1 MEPLEVLIG
10 HTFHNPDLLRVALTH
25 PSLAYETQREHPDN
39 QRLEYLGDA
48 VLQLVLS
55 HHLYEA
61 FPDSAEGALTKLRS
75 RLVSRPALAAYGR
88 RLELGSHL
96 LIGRG
101 EESSGGRLR
110 DSALA
115 DAVEALVAAVYL
127 DAGLHAAVKVVLRLC
142 GEELQL
148 VMDQPTEVNP
158 KGQLQELL
166 QTFTKGSPR
175 YVIIS
180 EEGPDHKKSFVA
192 RVDWNSQT
200 LGTGGGTS
208 KKEAETAAAQAA
220 LEGPV
225 VATLKTAVPGQT
237 PEPPPPAT
245 AEAPAGV

>member
-1 MEPLEVLIG
+1 MESLEDLIG
-10 HTFHNPDLLRVALTH
+10 HTFQNPALLRVALTH
-25 PSLAYETQREHPDN
+25 PSLAYETQHEHPDN

-61 FPDSAEGALTKLRS
+61 FPHSAEGALTKLRS

-88 RLELGSHL
+88 RLELGNHL
-96 LIGRG
+96 LMGRG
-101 EESSGGRLR
+101 EESSGGRQR

-127 DAGLHAAVKVVLRLC
+127 DAGLVAVVQVILRLC
-142 GEELQL
+142 GEELRL
-148 VMDQPTEVNP
+148 VMEQPTEVNP

-166 QTFTKGSPR
+166 QTLTKGSPR

-192 RVDWNSQT
+192 RVDWNGQT
-200 LGTGGGTS
+200 LGTGAGTS
-208 KKEAETAAAQAA
+208 KKEAETAAAQTA

-225 VATLKTAVPGQT
+225 VAALQSATQ
-237 PEPPPPAT
+237 PPTETSPPAT
-245 AEAPAGV
+245 AEASAGI